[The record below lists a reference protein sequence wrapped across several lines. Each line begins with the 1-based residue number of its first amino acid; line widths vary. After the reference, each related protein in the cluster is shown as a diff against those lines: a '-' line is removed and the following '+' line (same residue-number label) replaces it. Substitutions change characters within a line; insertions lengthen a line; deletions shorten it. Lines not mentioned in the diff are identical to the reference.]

1 MAAFRIN
8 RTNDAVFKAVFA
20 KHPQITISLIN
31 AFFEFQGTELIEDI
45 EFIDREMDADEY
57 EGKESRLD
65 ILGRT
70 ASGTKVNIEMQVNA
84 LAAMGERSVY
94 YWAKNYADLKR
105 GEEYDQ
111 LNRTVAINILGFNLF
126 DANKY
131 PDMHSCFGIYD
142 VKTGCQLTD
151 KLEIHFLELPKFKSR
166 NVKEMNRMEKWAA
179 YFSPSTPDEELA
191 EIAASETAI
200 QEAMEVEDV
209 FTKDEVAKRSYEKA
223 EKFRRDQAA
232 QIRYATEEGR
242 QEGRKEGEE
251 KGILGTI
258 AVLKSLNWDKK
269 TIALKLVEVFG
280 LDDKAANGYVDANW

>member
-31 AFFEFQGTELIEDI
+31 AFFEFQGTELITDI

-94 YWAKNYADLKR
+94 YWAKSYADLKR

-126 DANKY
+126 DAEKY

-151 KLEIHFLELPKFKSR
+151 KLEIHFLELPKFKGK

-191 EIAASETAI
+191 EIAASEAAI

-232 QIRYATEEGR
+232 QLRYAEE
-242 QEGRKEGEE
+242 EGRKEGQKEGE
-251 KGILGTI
+251 KKGIIAMIITLKELNVDKATI
-258 AVLKSLNWDKK
+258 IDKIM
-269 TIALKLVEVFG
+269 TRFNLKLNV
-280 LDDKAANGYVDANW
+280 AQGYVEANW

>member
-1 MAAFRIN
+1 MASTRRWLDRGN
-8 RTNDAVFKAVFA
+8 PRDAGARHA
-20 KHPQITISLIN
+20 C
-31 AFFEFQGTELIEDI
+31 QGIFTDNE
-45 EFIDREMDADEY
+45 
-57 EGKESRLD
+57 K
-65 ILGRT
+65 
-70 ASGTKVNIEMQVNA
+70 A
-84 LAAMGERSVY
+84 LAYAGAFPLDWNRPCPVKRLHIFFAGDGNDGMAVYCNMG
-94 YWAKNYADLKR
+94 
-105 GEEYDQ
+105 
-111 LNRTVAINILGFNLF
+111 
-126 DANKY
+126 
-131 PDMHSCFGIYD
+131 
-142 VKTGCQLTD
+142 GCTLT
-151 KLEIHFLELPKFKSR
+151 P
-166 NVKEMNRMEKWAA
+166 
-179 YFSPSTPDEELA
+179 T
-191 EIAASETAI
+191 ETAI